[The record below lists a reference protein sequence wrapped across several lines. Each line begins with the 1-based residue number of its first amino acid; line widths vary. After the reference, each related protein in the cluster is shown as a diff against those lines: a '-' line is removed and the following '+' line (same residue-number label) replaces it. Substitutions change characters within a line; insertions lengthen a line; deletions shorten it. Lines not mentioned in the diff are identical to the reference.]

1 MLGENGMGK
10 TTFMKL
16 LAGRCFDDQDVATA
30 AEAEPEPAESE
41 SAGAGVDGDAAA
53 AEAARKLRE
62 EKLDRSVM
70 RA

>member
-16 LAGRCFDDQDVATA
+16 LAGRCFDDQDVTT
-30 AEAEPEPAESE
+30 AEAEPEPESE
-41 SAGAGVDGDAAA
+41 SAGAGVDGDAAT

-62 EKLDRSVM
+62 QKLERSVM

>member
-30 AEAEPEPAESE
+30 EATPEPESE